1 MAVIQRGDIRWFR
14 FEHPDKRRPV
24 RLRRHSRILRKG
36 RPRQHSSS
44 PSSRR
49 RKAEEISMPGVAPV
63 ALAASLALLSSP
75 AGIEWANFLRDP
87 TQRNYER
94 VFRMVDACR
103 SPECEA
109 EARPDSQQV
118 RALVS
123 RVSHDDVRA
132 VQLAFQCRRMLDGGD
147 LEDVTRSL
155 GSLADTRPR
164 RFLREAKR
172 SAQTDRQLRAIV
184 RMLPQRVVDDD
195 AARHSAAAAR
205 IQSLLTVKDRD
216 LRDLRD
222 VAVAFLR
229 E

>member
-1 MAVIQRGDIRWFR
+1 
-14 FEHPDKRRPV
+14 
-24 RLRRHSRILRKG
+24 
-36 RPRQHSSS
+36 
-44 PSSRR
+44 
-49 RKAEEISMPGVAPV
+49 MPGIASI
-63 ALAASLALLSSP
+63 ALAAGLAAAASP
-75 AGIEWANFLRDP
+75 AGAEWADFLRNP

-103 SPECEA
+103 SPTCEA
-109 EARPDSQQV
+109 EVRPDSQQV

-123 RVSHDDVRA
+123 RMTQGDRRA

-164 RFLREAKR
+164 RFLLEAKR
-172 SAQTDRQLRAIV
+172 SALTDRQLRAIV
-184 RMLPQRVVDDD
+184 RMLPQTVIDDD
-195 AARHSAAAAR
+195 AARRAASTAR

-216 LRDLRD
+216 LREVRD
-222 VAVAFLR
+222 AAVAFLR